1 MRRWTFYLCA
11 WGAIQFFDM
20 HASVEVTWARRH
32 TSLGA
37 GAAERPDGAH
47 EDNDGHE
54 SSHGDADDHRHRE
67 RFCGEQQREMS
78 FHNLMVQTFQL
89 CGAHGGTYTTAHTA
103 VMKRQPFS
111 FRHTHAPTLLTC
123 PSLFCLCSRQELRED
138 LLYFIPLSGSDS
150 IPQAQGHAIKT
161 HRHNTTGRNS
171 SVLYV
176 QITANT
182 DES

>member
-1 MRRWTFYLCA
+1 MCA

-111 FRHTHAPTLLTC
+111 FRHTHAPTFLTC